1 MQSRVSL
8 QPAYV
13 LHRREF
19 QNSSLLID
27 FFCYDFG
34 RVKVIAKGARR
45 EKSRYRAL
53 LQLFQPLLISYS
65 GRGEIKTLTGAE
77 SGMAPI
83 GLRGERLFSG
93 LYINEL
99 LVRLLTSQEEHASL
113 YRAYRDALLALQAE
127 RAVELV
133 LRRFELSLLSELG
146 YGINLSE
153 DCYDHQAI
161 DPGALYRFSPDI
173 GFERVAAG
181 AGDSQ
186 RQRLFPGHHLLA
198 LDRFEL
204 ADPDAARSAKRI
216 LRIALAA
223 HLGERPLSSRALFSS
238 QT

>member
-45 EKSRYRAL
+45 EKSRYRAF

-65 GRGEIKTLTGAE
+65 GRGEIKTLIGAE
-77 SGMAPI
+77 SGMAPLS
-83 GLRGERLFSG
+83 LRGERLFSG

-113 YRAYRDALLALQAE
+113 YRAYRDALLALQGQQ
-127 RAVELV
+127 AVELI

-153 DCYDHQAI
+153 DCQDHQRI
-161 DPGALYRFSPDI
+161 DPDSLYRFTPDI
-173 GFERVAAG
+173 GFERVAAD
-181 AGDSQ
+181 AENSKS
-186 RQRLFPGHHLLA
+186 QRLFPGHHLLA
-198 LDRFEL
+198 LDRFDL
-204 ADPDAARSAKRI
+204 ADPETARSAKRI
-216 LRIALAA
+216 LRMALAA
-223 HLGERPLSSRALFSS
+223 HLGEKPLSSRTLFSG
-238 QT
+238 QA